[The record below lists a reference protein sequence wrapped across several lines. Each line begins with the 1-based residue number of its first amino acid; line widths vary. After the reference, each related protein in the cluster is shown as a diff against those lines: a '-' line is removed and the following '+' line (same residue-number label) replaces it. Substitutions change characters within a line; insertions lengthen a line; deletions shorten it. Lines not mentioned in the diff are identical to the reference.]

1 MKIFKKKNSGF
12 SLVELMIVVAIIG
25 VLSALAVP
33 RFQAF
38 QAKAKATEARTS
50 LASIFTLQQAY
61 HGDNDT
67 YGNLQDIGFS
77 LNGMNATTT
86 VLSATSTARIR
97 YTYTLPDASK
107 SNQVFTATAS
117 AAAGILGGCQT
128 GAHTGTITHSNINNM
143 PSTIPGC

>member
-50 LASIFTLQQAY
+50 MAAIYTLQNAY

-67 YGNLQDIGFS
+67 YGTLAQIGFS
-77 LNGMNATTT
+77 LNGQAATTT
-86 VLSATSTARIR
+86 LNANPGAKIR
-97 YTYTLPDASK
+97 FTYTLP
-107 SNQVFTATAS
+107 QFGQQTFTASVS
-117 AAAGILGGCQT
+117 AAAGILGGCQSA
-128 GAHTGTITHSNINNM
+128 AHTGTINHNNAIVLA
-143 PSTIPGC
+143 STIPGC